1 MSYDYSE
8 NILVQESAGNLLH
21 DELGWDV
28 QFAYNTEVL
37 GKNGT
42 FGRESYKDILLTRY
56 FIEALKKFNP
66 WINEKQIIEAKE
78 ALEKRLSTSSLLQVN
93 EEKYFLIRD
102 GIPVT
107 VKKPNGQTETKKAK
121 VIDFKNPDN
130 NYFLAIKELKINGDL
145 YRRRTDIVGFVNGI
159 PLLFVELKKNTVD
172 VQNAYDDN
180 YTDYQDT
187 IPHLFYYNAFI
198 MLSNGIEAKVGT
210 LGSKFEFFN
219 EWKRLAEE
227 DQGSVALEKMLRGI
241 CKKENFLDLF
251 ENFILY
257 DHSGGHT
264 VKILARNHQYLGVN
278 EAMKAYADRKLNNG
292 KLGVFW
298 HTQGSGKSYSMVFF
312 AKKVRRKMEGTPTFV
327 ILTDRDELNTQIS
340 DTFENCGLLGK
351 DIKASQFIATSGDD
365 LVKKLQGNPSFI
377 FTLIQKFNKPNEK
390 PIYPDHDIII
400 MSDEA
405 HRSQYGIFADN
416 MMKLLPTAA
425 RIGFTGTPLL
435 SSDNITA
442 RTFGGYVSIYDFKR
456 AVEDGATVPLY
467 YENRGDKIV
476 DLHNPEITNQI
487 LDAIENADLDVDQQE
502 KLETEFAKEIHLLTA
517 EPRLKSIAQDFVNH
531 YSDLWTSGKAMFVC
545 LNKVT
550 CVRMYN
556 YVQEYWK
563 AEIQKLKASL
573 KDISQQE
580 SLELERKIKWMEETE
595 MAVVIS
601 QEHNEI
607 QTFKK
612 WGLDIKTHR
621 TKMEKRELDK
631 EFKDSKNPLRVVFVC
646 AMWLTGFD
654 VKCLSCLYLDKPLK
668 AHTLMQTIA
677 RANRVSEGKSN
688 GLIIDYIGIVK
699 ALRKALA
706 DYTANAGGNGGSDPT
721 VDKDELITRII
732 ETINK
737 TVAFLHAK
745 NFDLETLINACD
757 FTKLSYLQEAA
768 NAVCGSI
775 EDKKTYTTYASELN
789 RLIKY
794 TDRDDISGHTRK
806 QYEAIAA
813 IYAELQKKRKHA
825 NTTDLMIE
833 INGIISS
840 YVEIQHTPTMVCEE
854 PCRFDI
860 STINFDRLSKEFAKV
875 KKKNLFL
882 KDLEEVIQQKLDS
895 MLLANPDRIN
905 YYERYQQIIN
915 DYNNEKDRAT
925 IEKTFMELMNLANT
939 MSLEEQ
945 RYAREGFQSDEELA
959 LYDMLFRKNLSS
971 TDIKKLKEVAASL
984 LQKIKNKIDTCDHW
998 TDKQETKADIDNLI
1012 RDTLWEELPECYDDD
1027 SISKY
1032 RDKIYE
1038 YVSIRYKEKY
1048 HNQSHIPV

>member
-8 NILVQESAGNLLH
+8 NILVQESAGNLLR

-28 QFAYNTEVL
+28 QFAYNTETL
-37 GKNGT
+37 GKDGT
-42 FGRESYKDILLTRY
+42 FGRTSYNEILLFRY
-56 FIEALKKFNP
+56 FKKALKEFNP
-66 WINEKQIIEAKE
+66 WINDSQISEAQKI
-78 ALEKRLSTSSLLQVN
+78 LEQRLSTSSLLQIN

-107 VKKPNGQTETKKAK
+107 VKKPNGQTETKKAT
-121 VIDFKNPDN
+121 VIDFQNPEK
-130 NYFLAIKELKINGDL
+130 NYFLAIKELKIHGDL

-180 YTDYQDT
+180 YTDYLDT
-187 IPHLFYYNAFI
+187 IPHLFYYNAFL
-198 MLSNGIEAKVGT
+198 MLSNGMEAKVGT
-210 LGSKFEFFN
+210 LGSKFEFFH

-227 DQGSVALEKMLRGI
+227 DEGSVALETMLRGI

-264 VKILARNHQYLGVN
+264 AKILARNHQYLGVN
-278 EAMKAYADRKLNNG
+278 EAMKAYTARKLNDG

-351 DIKASQFIATSGDD
+351 NIKVSKFMAASGDD

-377 FTLIQKFNKPNEK
+377 FTLIQKFNQPDEE
-390 PIYPDHDIII
+390 PIYPEHDIII

-405 HRSQYGIFADN
+405 HRSQYGIYADN

-442 RTFGGYVSIYDFKR
+442 RTFGGYVSVYDFKR

-467 YENRGDKIV
+467 YENRGEKIE
-476 DLHNPEITNQI
+476 DLHNPEITEQI
-487 LDAIENADLDVDQQE
+487 LDAIEAADLDVDQQD
-502 KLETEFAKEIHLLTA
+502 KLEEEFAKEIHLLIA
-517 EPRLKSIAQDFVNH
+517 EPRLESIARDFVNH

-556 YVQEYWK
+556 YVQEYWAK
-563 AEIQKLKASL
+563 EIEVLESKIKNA
-573 KDISQQE
+573 SQQE
-580 SLELERKIKWMEETE
+580 AQELRRKLKWMQETE

-601 QEHNEI
+601 QEQNEI
-607 QTFKK
+607 QTFKE
-612 WGLDIKTHR
+612 WHLDIKPHR
-621 TKMEKRELDK
+621 EKMEKRELDK
-631 EFKDSKNPLRVVFVC
+631 EFKDSKNPLRIVFVC

-668 AHTLMQTIA
+668 AHTLMQAIA
-677 RANRVSEGKSN
+677 RANRVNEGKSN

-706 DYTANAGGNGGSDPT
+706 DYTANVSGISGTDPT
-721 VDKDELITRII
+721 IDKKELISRITD
-732 ETINK
+732 TIGK
-737 TVAFLHAK
+737 AKIFLAEHD
-745 NFDLETLINACD
+745 FDLESLIVAVG
-757 FTKLSYLQEAA
+757 FAKLSYLQEAA
-768 NAVCGSI
+768 NAVCGTI
-775 EDKKTYTTYASELN
+775 EDKKTYSTYASELN
-789 RLIKY
+789 RLMKY
-794 TDRDDISGHTRK
+794 IDRADITEHTRK

-813 IYAELQKKRKHA
+813 IYAELQKKRKYV
-825 NTTDLMIE
+825 NTTNLMIE
-833 INGIISS
+833 INSIISS
-840 YVEIQHTPTMVCEE
+840 YIEIQHMPITSNQETR
-854 PCRFDI
+854 RFDI
-860 STINFDRLSKEFAKV
+860 SAIDFGLLRTEFSKV
-875 KKKNLFL
+875 KRKNLVMR
-882 KDLEEVIQQKLDS
+882 DLEEIIQQKLDR
-895 MLLANPDRIN
+895 MLFTNPERIN
-905 YYERYQQIIN
+905 YYERYQQIIMG
-915 DYNNEKDRAT
+915 YNAEQDRAT
-925 IEKTFMELMNLANT
+925 IEKTFMDLMDLANQ
-939 MSLEEQ
+939 MNQEEQ
-945 RYAREGFQSDEELA
+945 RYAREGFSSDEELS
-959 LYDMLFRKNLSS
+959 LYDMLFRDDLSKN
-971 TDIKKLKEVAASL
+971 DIKKLKEVATTL
-984 LQKIKNKIDTCDHW
+984 LRKIKNRIAEIDHW
-998 TDKQETKADIDNLI
+998 TDKQETKAEIDNLI
-1012 RDTLWEELPECYDDD
+1012 RNILYDELPLCYDEI
-1027 SISKY
+1027 SISTY
-1032 RDKIYE
+1032 RQRIYE
-1038 YVSIRYKEKY
+1038 YVYTRYK
-1048 HNQSHIPV
+1048 SVA